1 MRKLYFLS
9 AFIILLATTS
19 IIISCGS
26 DDSDNYTEL
35 PEVSPVVLDLS
46 AVPYPTLS
54 DYNFYEGDLKNL
66 EPVYGVLPYDLNS
79 SLFTDYALKKRFVWM
94 PDTTTATYTSDGAV
108 PNFPTGTVLIKNFYY
123 ENIGTQN
130 ATRILETRLLIK
142 KQSGWIFANYVWNG
156 DQTEAYL
163 DMEGST
169 VRMSWNHNG
178 TPKTINYKIP
188 SEADCALCHTF
199 NGQLS
204 PIGPKP
210 QNLNKSYNYN
220 DGVKN
225 QITKWIEAGYLN
237 SAPSQIISTVDWKDD
252 TQPLELRVRSYL
264 DVNCAHC
271 HTEGAYCG
279 YTPMN
284 FAFNQTSDPV
294 NLGVCVPPSDFAT
307 NGEPYLI
314 SGQNIQESLIYYRM
328 NNTIPSEMMP
338 LRGRTVVDEEAML
351 MMEEWINSL
360 ETSCP

>member
-1 MRKLYFLS
+1 MKKQYFLS
-9 AFIILLATTS
+9 LAIVSLLLS
-19 IIISCGS
+19 FFISCGS
-26 DDSDNYTEL
+26 DDSDNYSEI
-35 PEVSPVVLDLS
+35 PEESPVVFDITT
-46 AVPYPTLS
+46 VPYPKLS
-54 DYNFYEGDLKNL
+54 DYNFFEGDMKNL

-94 PDTTTATYTSDGAV
+94 PDNTPASYTSDGAV
-108 PNFPTGTVLIKNFYY
+108 LDFPTGTILIKNFYY
-123 ENIGTQN
+123 ENVGAEN
-130 ATRILETRLLIK
+130 VTRILESRLLIK

-178 TPKTINYKIP
+178 TTKTINYKIP

-199 NGQLS
+199 NEQSS

-210 QNLNKSYNYN
+210 QNLNKAYHYNE
-220 DGVKN
+220 GVKN
-225 QITKWIEAGYLN
+225 QITKWIETGYLN
-237 SAPSQIISTVDWKDD
+237 SAPSQITSTVNWKDN

-264 DVNCAHC
+264 DINCAHC
-271 HTEGAYCG
+271 HTEGTYCG

-284 FAFNQTSDPV
+284 FAFNQTSDPI
-294 NLGVCVPPSDFAT
+294 NLGICIPPSDFAT

-314 SGQNIQESLIYYRM
+314 SGQNIEESLIYFRM
-328 NNTIPSEMMP
+328 NNNIPTEMMP
-338 LRGRTVVDEEAML
+338 LRGRTIVDQEALL
-351 MMEEWINSL
+351 MMKEWINSL